1 MKGQLTEAYT
11 IDQIHRKNYPVVE
24 KFDRT
29 KLGPDCVDMLAG
41 LWHKFGK
48 NGEAKSRMI
57 KMFVSSI
64 RSRGARIRPMCVNME
79 APMSLKV

>member
-1 MKGQLTEAYT
+1 LKRQLTEAYT
-11 IDQIHRKNYPVVE
+11 IYQTHRKNYPVVE
-24 KFDRT
+24 KSDRI
-29 KLGPDCVDMLAG
+29 KLGPDGVDMLAG

-64 RSRGARIRPMCVNME
+64 RPRSARIRPVCVNME
-79 APMSLKV
+79 APMSLNV